1 MSSVSSLTRIAA
13 LAVGMALPLA
23 VASAAA
29 PPKREVGEPQTKAQR
44 VAVPAVYAPGSVV
57 IVNSERKLYYITA
70 KGEAIRYGVAVGKI
84 SELWMGRTF
93 VAAKMVDPKW
103 IPINGDEPVE
113 GGDPANPLGKRAL
126 YLDWSLLRIHG
137 TPSRGS
143 IGSAVSNGCIRMLN
157 EDVMDLFERI
167 HLGAPVYAIKSWKEA
182 TRYETVKVAEKIY
195 VDPEAHRV
203 AAEAL
208 KQEIAERAE
217 EARLGIDRRVAYA
230 PPVVRYV
237 PQPRS
242 SYPVYAR
249 SPFSQPTWNWQRF
262 SLGSGR

>member
-1 MSSVSSLTRIAA
+1 MFRVAALAAA
-13 LAVGMALPLA
+13 LAVALA
-23 VASAAA
+23 ATATAA
-29 PPKREVGEPQTKAQR
+29 PPKRDVSEPQARGTK
-44 VAVPAVYAPGSVV
+44 VAVPDFYAPGSVV

-70 KGEAIRYGVAVGKI
+70 KGEAMRYGVAVGKI

-103 IPINGDEPVE
+103 IPINGDDPVE

-182 TRYETVKVAEKIY
+182 TRFETVKVAEKIY
-195 VDPEAHRV
+195 VDPEAHRE

-208 KQEIAERAE
+208 KQQIAERAE
-217 EARLGIDRRVAYA
+217 EARLGIERRPAYTPLPAPVARYQPPA
-230 PPVVRYV
+230 PRPSA
-237 PQPRS
+237 PL
-242 SYPVYAR
+242 YAR
-249 SPFSQPTWNWQRF
+249 SPFQQPGWNNWQRY